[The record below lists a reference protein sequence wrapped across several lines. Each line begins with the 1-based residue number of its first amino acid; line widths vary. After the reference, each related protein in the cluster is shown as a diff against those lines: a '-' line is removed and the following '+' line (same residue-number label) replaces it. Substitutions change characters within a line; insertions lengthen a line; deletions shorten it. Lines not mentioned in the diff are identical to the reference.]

1 MNRIELHVL
10 LKPQPVPTLRLNNR
24 GTGTATNARSPI
36 GATCDVS
43 RSGGQRPKTRIARDE
58 LTVGFLRHGRTKRM
72 TEPETNKALSRY
84 RRQGQAVILP
94 ALTWLSLVGLH
105 PCRAQLRFARQ
116 HPLYF
121 KLRESVQHRKMG
133 RQVAQNLTAR
143 NVHIEPKPAEPDHR
157 LWRPNRGPKCTMTP
171 QMTAANLTAA
181 EPPLQ

>member
-1 MNRIELHVL
+1 MNRIESHVL
-10 LKPQPVPTLRLNNR
+10 LKLEPVSERRPKSRR
-24 GTGTATNARSPI
+24 PRIASNARSFVR
-36 GATCDVS
+36 ATSDTYRFRAPS
-43 RSGGQRPKTRIARDE
+43 QQAR
-58 LTVGFLRHGRTKRM
+58 TVTDQVTMGFLRHWRTKRIM
-72 TEPETNKALSRY
+72 KLGKKKAPSRY
-84 RRQGQAVILP
+84 RRQGPAVILP
-94 ALTWLSLVGLH
+94 ALAWLSLVGLH

-116 HPLYF
+116 HPLYL

-157 LWRPNRGPKCTMTP
+157 LWRPTRGPKCTMTP